1 MSDTHDN
8 LPAIAK
14 AVEEMNKRKVDILI
28 HLGDHV
34 SPFSIDMLGDVDA
47 ERHAIYGNN
56 DGDVATLGT
65 VARKRDIRLHRMP
78 HEMML
83 GDKKAIL
90 FHGFG
95 TPNTTLAIIDSVA
108 ESGRYGLV
116 LYGHTHKVDVR
127 TVADTLIIN
136 PGEVFG
142 HLSGK
147 SSIAVLDT
155 RTSNVNVVTLD
166 HGQ

>member
-14 AVEEMNKRKVDILI
+14 AVDKMNKRSVDMVI

-34 SPFSIDMLGDVDA
+34 SPFSIDMLGDVNA

-56 DGDVATLGT
+56 DGDVATLGA
-65 VARKRDIRLHRMP
+65 VARKSNIRLHRMP
-78 HEMML
+78 HEMTI

-95 TPNTTLAIIDSVA
+95 TPETTLAVVDSVA
-108 ESGRYGLV
+108 ESGRYDLV

-127 TVADTLIIN
+127 TVANTLIIN

-147 SSIAVLDT
+147 SSIALLDT
-155 RTSNVNVVTLD
+155 QTSNVDVVTLD
-166 HGQ
+166 PGQ